1 MSFYNILLVFLL
13 IFNFQTQQHYID
25 SLIDNKQYMIA
36 EKTIINSIKENPN
49 NEILIKKLGDCYG
62 FIKDWDNAIIQY
74 QKLIELDSDNSV
86 YNYKLG
92 GTLAAKANETNR
104 FKSLSLINKSK
115 KYLLKSVELDNKNKP
130 AMWVLI
136 QIYTE
141 LPQLLGGSK
150 SLALQYANELETIS
164 LIDGLFAKKYIY
176 DFKNDHKMSNIYLNK
191 IVENLNSFNLEYDY
205 NYLNFS
211 IGELCAN
218 NKINLDRGI
227 LQLSYYIE
235 NFTSRDR
242 STPDYAYYL
251 LAKIYVHKNDFSN
264 AKEQLDNAFVYYN
277 SNNINNHSLYKE
289 LLKLKKHVS
298 Q

>member
-1 MSFYNILLVFLL
+1 MSFYNILLFILL
-13 IFNFQTQQHYID
+13 IFNFQTQHYYID
-25 SLIDNKQYMIA
+25 SLIDNKQYMVA
-36 EKTIINSIKENPN
+36 EKVIINSIKENPN
-49 NEILIKKLGDCYG
+49 NQILIKKLGDCYG

-74 QKLIELDSDNSV
+74 QKLIELDSNNSV

-92 GTLAAKANETNR
+92 GTLAAKANETNI

-115 KYLLKSVELDNKNKP
+115 KYLLKSVKLDNKNKP

-136 QIYTE
+136 QIFTE
-141 LPQLLGGSK
+141 LPQLLGGDK
-150 SLALQYANELETIS
+150 SVALQYASELENIS
-164 LIDGLFAKKYIY
+164 LVDGLFAKKYIY
-176 DFKNDHKMSNIYLNK
+176 DFKDDHKMSNIYLNK
-191 IVENLNSFNLEYDY
+191 IIKNLDFFSLEYDY
-205 NYLNFS
+205 NYLNFR
-211 IGELCAN
+211 IGELCAI

-227 LQLSYYIE
+227 MQLNYYIE

-251 LAKIYVHKNDFSN
+251 LAKIYLHKNDYSN

-277 SNNINNHSLYKE
+277 SNNINNNSFYKE
-289 LLKLKKHVS
+289 LLKLKKHIS

>member
-1 MSFYNILLVFLL
+1 MSFYNILLFFLL

-25 SLIDNKQYMIA
+25 SLIDNKQYMVA

-150 SLALQYANELETIS
+150 SLALQYANELEIIS

-191 IVENLNSFNLEYDY
+191 IVENLNSFNSEYDY

>member
-1 MSFYNILLVFLL
+1 MV
-13 IFNFQTQQHYID
+13 
-25 SLIDNKQYMIA
+25 A
-36 EKTIINSIKENPN
+36 EKAIINLIKENPN
-49 NEILIKKLGDCYG
+49 SEILIKKLGDCYG

-74 QKLIELDSDNSV
+74 QKLVELDGDNSV

-92 GTLAAKANETNR
+92 GTLAAKANETNM

-115 KYLLKSVELDNKNKP
+115 KYLLKSVKLDNRNKP

-150 SLALQYANELETIS
+150 SLALEYANELENIS

-176 DFKNDHKMSNIYLNK
+176 DFKDDHKMSNIYLNK
-191 IVENLNSFNLEYDY
+191 ITENLDSFNLEYDY

-218 NKINLDRGI
+218 NKINLDMGI

-251 LAKIYVHKNDFSN
+251 LAKIYLHKNDYSN
-264 AKEQLDNAFVYYN
+264 AKEQLDNAFIYYN

-289 LLKLKKHVS
+289 LLKLKKLIS

>member
-1 MSFYNILLVFLL
+1 MSFYNILLFILL
-13 IFNFQTQQHYID
+13 IFNFQTQHYYID
-25 SLIDNKQYMIA
+25 SLIDNKQYMVA
-36 EKTIINSIKENPN
+36 EKVIINSIKENPN
-49 NEILIKKLGDCYG
+49 NQILIKKLGDCYG

-115 KYLLKSVELDNKNKP
+115 KYLLKSVKLDNKNKP

-136 QIYTE
+136 QIFTE
-141 LPQLLGGSK
+141 LPQLLGGDK
-150 SLALQYANELETIS
+150 SFALQYASELENIS
-164 LIDGLFAKKYIY
+164 LVDGLFAKKYIY
-176 DFKNDHKMSNIYLNK
+176 DFKDDHKMSNIYLNK
-191 IVENLNSFNLEYDY
+191 IIENLDFFSLEYDY
-205 NYLNFS
+205 NYLNFR
-211 IGELCAN
+211 IGELCAI

-227 LQLSYYIE
+227 MQLNYYIE

-251 LAKIYVHKNDFSN
+251 LAKIYLHKNDYSN

-277 SNNINNHSLYKE
+277 SNNINNNSFYKE
-289 LLKLKKHVS
+289 LLKLKKHIS

>member
-1 MSFYNILLVFLL
+1 MSFYNILLFFLL

-150 SLALQYANELETIS
+150 SLALQYANELEIIS

-191 IVENLNSFNLEYDY
+191 IVENLDSFNSEYDY

-251 LAKIYVHKNDFSN
+251 LAKIYVHMNDFSN

>member
-1 MSFYNILLVFLL
+1 MSFYNILLFFLL

-86 YNYKLG
+86 YNYKIG
-92 GTLAAKANETNR
+92 GTLAAKANETNK

-191 IVENLNSFNLEYDY
+191 IVENLDSFNSEYDY

-227 LQLSYYIE
+227 LQLNYYIE

-251 LAKIYVHKNDFSN
+251 LAKIYVHMNDFSN

>member
-1 MSFYNILLVFLL
+1 ML
-13 IFNFQTQQHYID
+13 
-25 SLIDNKQYMIA
+25 A
-36 EKTIINSIKENPN
+36 EKAIINSIKENPN

-74 QKLIELDSDNSV
+74 QKLIELDSENSV

-104 FKSLSLINKSK
+104 FKSLSLINKSR

-150 SLALQYANELETIS
+150 SLALQYANELENIS

-191 IVENLNSFNLEYDY
+191 IVENLDSFNLEYDY

-227 LQLSYYIE
+227 VQLSYYIE

-242 STPDYAYYL
+242 STPDHAYYL
-251 LAKIYVHKNDFSN
+251 LAKIYVHMNDFSN

-277 SNNINNHSLYKE
+277 SNNINNHNLYKE

>member
-1 MSFYNILLVFLL
+1 MSFYNILLFFLL

-86 YNYKLG
+86 YNYKIG
-92 GTLAAKANETNR
+92 GTLAAKANETNK

-191 IVENLNSFNLEYDY
+191 IVENLDSFNSEYDY

-251 LAKIYVHKNDFSN
+251 LAKIYVHMNDFSN

>member
-1 MSFYNILLVFLL
+1 MV
-13 IFNFQTQQHYID
+13 
-25 SLIDNKQYMIA
+25 A
-36 EKTIINSIKENPN
+36 EKVIINSIKENPN
-49 NEILIKKLGDCYG
+49 NQILIKKLGDCYG

-115 KYLLKSVELDNKNKP
+115 KYLLKSVKLDNKNKP

-136 QIYTE
+136 QIFTE
-141 LPQLLGGSK
+141 LPQLLGGDK
-150 SLALQYANELETIS
+150 SVALQYASELENIS
-164 LIDGLFAKKYIY
+164 LVDGLFAKKYIY
-176 DFKNDHKMSNIYLNK
+176 DFKDDHKMSNIYLNK
-191 IVENLNSFNLEYDY
+191 IIENLDFFSLEYDY
-205 NYLNFS
+205 NYLNFR
-211 IGELCAN
+211 IGELCAI

-227 LQLSYYIE
+227 MQLNYYIE

-251 LAKIYVHKNDFSN
+251 LAKIYLHKNDYSN
-264 AKEQLDNAFVYYN
+264 AKVQLDNAFVYYN
-277 SNNINNHSLYKE
+277 SNNINNNSFYRE
-289 LLKLKKHVS
+289 LLKLKKHIS

>member
-1 MSFYNILLVFLL
+1 MSFYNILLFFLL
-13 IFNFQTQQHYID
+13 IFNFQLQDQYID
-25 SLIDNKQYMIA
+25 SLIDNKQYIIA
-36 EKTIINSIKENPN
+36 EKAIVNSIKENPN
-49 NEILIKKLGDCYG
+49 SEILIKKLGDCYG
-62 FIKDWDNAIIQY
+62 YRKDWDNAIIQY
-74 QKLIELDSDNSV
+74 QKLVELDSDNSL

-92 GTLAAKANETNR
+92 GTLAAKANETNM
-104 FKSLSLINKSK
+104 FKSLSLINTSK

-136 QIYTE
+136 QIFTE

-150 SLALQYANELETIS
+150 SLALQYANELENIS
-164 LIDGLFAKKYIY
+164 QIDGLFAKKYIY
-176 DFKNDHKMSNIYLNK
+176 DFKNDYKMSNIYLNK
-191 IVENLNSFNLEYDY
+191 IVENIDSFDTEYDY

-227 LQLSYYIE
+227 LQLRYYIE

-251 LAKIYVHKNDFSN
+251 LAKIYLHKNDFSKAN
-264 AKEQLDNAFVYYN
+264 EQLDNAFVYYN
-277 SNNINNHSLYKE
+277 SNNINNNSLYKE
-289 LLKLKKHVS
+289 LLKLKKLIS

>member
-115 KYLLKSVELDNKNKP
+115 KYLLKSVKLDNRNKP

-150 SLALQYANELETIS
+150 SLALQYANELENIS

-191 IVENLNSFNLEYDY
+191 IVENLNSFNSEYDY

-251 LAKIYVHKNDFSN
+251 LAKIYLHKNDYFN
-264 AKEQLDNAFVYYN
+264 AKEQLDNACIYYN

-289 LLKLKKHVS
+289 LLKLKKLIS

>member
-1 MSFYNILLVFLL
+1 
-13 IFNFQTQQHYID
+13 
-25 SLIDNKQYMIA
+25 MIA

-150 SLALQYANELETIS
+150 SLALQYANELENIS

-191 IVENLNSFNLEYDY
+191 IVENLDSFNSEYDY

-251 LAKIYVHKNDFSN
+251 LAKIYVHMNDFSN

>member
-1 MSFYNILLVFLL
+1 
-13 IFNFQTQQHYID
+13 
-25 SLIDNKQYMIA
+25 MIA

-104 FKSLSLINKSK
+104 FKSLSLINKSR
-115 KYLLKSVELDNKNKP
+115 KYLLKSVELDNRYKP

-150 SLALQYANELETIS
+150 SLALQYANELENIS

-191 IVENLNSFNLEYDY
+191 IVENLDSFNSEYDY

-251 LAKIYVHKNDFSN
+251 LAKIYVHMNDFSN

-277 SNNINNHSLYKE
+277 SNNINNHSFYKE

>member
-115 KYLLKSVELDNKNKP
+115 KYLLKSVKLDNRNKP

-150 SLALQYANELETIS
+150 SLALQYANELEIIS

-191 IVENLNSFNLEYDY
+191 IVENLDSFNSEYDY

-251 LAKIYVHKNDFSN
+251 LAKIYVHMNDFSN

>member
-1 MSFYNILLVFLL
+1 
-13 IFNFQTQQHYID
+13 
-25 SLIDNKQYMIA
+25 MIA

-86 YNYKLG
+86 YNYKIG
-92 GTLAAKANETNR
+92 GTLAAKANETNK

-191 IVENLNSFNLEYDY
+191 IVENLDSFNSEYDY

-227 LQLSYYIE
+227 LQLRYYIE

-251 LAKIYVHKNDFSN
+251 LAKIYCT
-264 AKEQLDNAFVYYN
+264 
-277 SNNINNHSLYKE
+277 
-289 LLKLKKHVS
+289 
-298 Q
+298 

>member
-1 MSFYNILLVFLL
+1 MSFYNILLFFLL
-13 IFNFQTQQHYID
+13 IFNFQTQHYYID
-25 SLIDNKQYMIA
+25 SLIDNKQYMVA
-36 EKTIINSIKENPN
+36 EKAIINSIKENPN
-49 NEILIKKLGDCYG
+49 SEILIKKLGDCYG

-86 YNYKLG
+86 YNYNLG

-150 SLALQYANELETIS
+150 SLALQYANELEIIS

-191 IVENLNSFNLEYDY
+191 IVENLDSFNSEYDY

-218 NKINLDRGI
+218 NKINLDMGI

-251 LAKIYVHKNDFSN
+251 LAKIYLHKNDYFN
-264 AKEQLDNAFVYYN
+264 AKEQLDNAFIYYN

-289 LLKLKKHVS
+289 LLKLKKLIS

>member
-1 MSFYNILLVFLL
+1 MSFYNILLFFLL
-13 IFNFQTQQHYID
+13 TFNFQTQQHYID

-86 YNYKLG
+86 YNYKIG

-150 SLALQYANELETIS
+150 SLALQYANELENIS

-191 IVENLNSFNLEYDY
+191 IVENLDSFNSEYDY

-251 LAKIYVHKNDFSN
+251 LAKIYVHMNDFSN

>member
-1 MSFYNILLVFLL
+1 MSFYNILLFFLL

-92 GTLAAKANETNR
+92 GTLAAKANETNK

-150 SLALQYANELETIS
+150 SLALQYANELENIS

-191 IVENLNSFNLEYDY
+191 IVENLDSFNSEYDY

-211 IGELCAN
+211 IGKLCAN

-251 LAKIYVHKNDFSN
+251 LAKIYVHMNDFSN

>member
-13 IFNFQTQQHYID
+13 IFNFQTQHYYID
-25 SLIDNKQYMIA
+25 SLIDNKQYMVA
-36 EKTIINSIKENPN
+36 EKAIINSIKENPN
-49 NEILIKKLGDCYG
+49 SEILIKKLGDCYG

-92 GTLAAKANETNR
+92 GTLAAKANETNM

-115 KYLLKSVELDNKNKP
+115 KYLLKSVKLDNRNKP

-141 LPQLLGGSK
+141 LPRLLGGSK
-150 SLALQYANELETIS
+150 SLALEYANELENIS

-191 IVENLNSFNLEYDY
+191 ITENLDSFNSEYDY

-218 NKINLDRGI
+218 NKINLDMGI

-251 LAKIYVHKNDFSN
+251 LAKIYLHKNDYSN
-264 AKEQLDNAFVYYN
+264 AKEQL
-277 SNNINNHSLYKE
+277 NNHSLYKE
-289 LLKLKKHVS
+289 LLKLKKLIS

>member
-13 IFNFQTQQHYID
+13 IFNFQTQHYYID
-25 SLIDNKQYMIA
+25 SLIDNKQYMVA
-36 EKTIINSIKENPN
+36 EKAIINLIKENPN
-49 NEILIKKLGDCYG
+49 SEILIKKLGDCYG

-74 QKLIELDSDNSV
+74 QKLVELDGDNSV

-92 GTLAAKANETNR
+92 GTLAAKANETNM

-115 KYLLKSVELDNKNKP
+115 KYLLKSVKLDNRNKP

-150 SLALQYANELETIS
+150 SLALEYANELENIS

-191 IVENLNSFNLEYDY
+191 ITENLDSFNSEYDY

-218 NKINLDRGI
+218 NKINLDMGI

-251 LAKIYVHKNDFSN
+251 LAKIYLHKNDYFN
-264 AKEQLDNAFVYYN
+264 AKEQLDNAFIYYN

-289 LLKLKKHVS
+289 LLKLKKLIS

>member
-1 MSFYNILLVFLL
+1 MSFYNILLFFLL
-13 IFNFQTQQHYID
+13 IFNFQTQQYYID
-25 SLIDNKQYMIA
+25 SLIDNKQYMLA
-36 EKTIINSIKENPN
+36 EKAIINSIKENPN

-74 QKLIELDSDNSV
+74 QKLIELDSENSV

-115 KYLLKSVELDNKNKP
+115 KYLLKSVKLDNKNKP

-136 QIYTE
+136 QIFTE
-141 LPQLLGGSK
+141 LPQLLGGDK
-150 SLALQYANELETIS
+150 SVALQYASELENIS
-164 LIDGLFAKKYIY
+164 LVDGLFAKKYIY
-176 DFKNDHKMSNIYLNK
+176 DFKDDHKMSNIYLNK
-191 IVENLNSFNLEYDY
+191 IIENLDFFSLEYDY
-205 NYLNFS
+205 NYLNFR
-211 IGELCAN
+211 IGELCAI

-227 LQLSYYIE
+227 MQLNYYIE

-242 STPDYAYYL
+242 STPDHAYYL
-251 LAKIYVHKNDFSN
+251 LAKIYLHKNDFSN
-264 AKEQLDNAFVYYN
+264 AKKQLDNAFVYYN
-277 SNNINNHSLYKE
+277 SNNISNHSFYRE
-289 LLKLKKHVS
+289 LLKFKKLIS

>member
-1 MSFYNILLVFLL
+1 MSFYNILLFFLL

-92 GTLAAKANETNR
+92 GTLAAKANETNK

-150 SLALQYANELETIS
+150 SLALQYANELENIS

-191 IVENLNSFNLEYDY
+191 IVENLDSFNSEYDY

-211 IGELCAN
+211 IGKLCAN

-227 LQLSYYIE
+227 LQLNYYIE

-251 LAKIYVHKNDFSN
+251 LAKIYVHMNDFSN

>member
-1 MSFYNILLVFLL
+1 MV
-13 IFNFQTQQHYID
+13 
-25 SLIDNKQYMIA
+25 A

-86 YNYKLG
+86 YNYKIG
-92 GTLAAKANETNR
+92 GTLAAKANETNK

-191 IVENLNSFNLEYDY
+191 IIENLDSFNSEYDY

-289 LLKLKKHVS
+289 LLKLKKLIS

>member
-1 MSFYNILLVFLL
+1 MV
-13 IFNFQTQQHYID
+13 
-25 SLIDNKQYMIA
+25 A
-36 EKTIINSIKENPN
+36 EKAIINLIKENPN
-49 NEILIKKLGDCYG
+49 SEILIKKLGDCYG

-74 QKLIELDSDNSV
+74 QKLVELDGDNSV

-92 GTLAAKANETNR
+92 GTLAAKANETNK

-150 SLALQYANELETIS
+150 SLALQYANELENIS

-191 IVENLNSFNLEYDY
+191 IVENLDSFNSEYDY

-227 LQLSYYIE
+227 LQLNYYIE

-251 LAKIYVHKNDFSN
+251 LAKIYVHMNDFSN

>member
-25 SLIDNKQYMIA
+25 SLIDNKQYMVA

-115 KYLLKSVELDNKNKP
+115 KYLLKSVKLDNRNKP

-150 SLALQYANELETIS
+150 SLALEYANELENIS

-191 IVENLNSFNLEYDY
+191 IVENLDSFNSEYDY

-251 LAKIYVHKNDFSN
+251 LAKIYVHMNDFSN

>member
-1 MSFYNILLVFLL
+1 MSFYNILLIFLL

-92 GTLAAKANETNR
+92 GTLAAKANETNK

-150 SLALQYANELETIS
+150 SLALQYANELENIS

-191 IVENLNSFNLEYDY
+191 IVENLDSFNSEYDY

-211 IGELCAN
+211 IGKLCAN

-227 LQLSYYIE
+227 LQLNYYIE

-251 LAKIYVHKNDFSN
+251 LAKIYVHMNDFSN

>member
-25 SLIDNKQYMIA
+25 SLIDNKQYMVA

-191 IVENLNSFNLEYDY
+191 IVENLNSFNSEYDY

>member
-1 MSFYNILLVFLL
+1 MSFYNILLFFLL

-25 SLIDNKQYMIA
+25 SLIDNKQYMVA

-115 KYLLKSVELDNKNKP
+115 KYLLKSVKLDNRNKP

-150 SLALQYANELETIS
+150 SLALQYANELENIS

-191 IVENLNSFNLEYDY
+191 IVENLNSFNSEYDY

-218 NKINLDRGI
+218 NKINLDMGI

-251 LAKIYVHKNDFSN
+251 LAKIYVHMNDFSN

>member
-25 SLIDNKQYMIA
+25 SLIDNKQYMVA

-150 SLALQYANELETIS
+150 SLALQYANELEIIS

-191 IVENLNSFNLEYDY
+191 IVENLDSFNSEYDY

-251 LAKIYVHKNDFSN
+251 LAKIYVHMNDFSN

>member
-1 MSFYNILLVFLL
+1 MV
-13 IFNFQTQQHYID
+13 
-25 SLIDNKQYMIA
+25 A
-36 EKTIINSIKENPN
+36 EKAIINLIKENPN
-49 NEILIKKLGDCYG
+49 SEILIKKLGDCYG
-62 FIKDWDNAIIQY
+62 YIKDWDNAIIQY
-74 QKLIELDSDNSV
+74 QKLVELDGDNSV

-115 KYLLKSVELDNKNKP
+115 KYLLKSVKLDNRNKP

-141 LPQLLGGSK
+141 LPRLLGGSK
-150 SLALQYANELETIS
+150 SLALEYANELENIS

-176 DFKNDHKMSNIYLNK
+176 DFKDDHKMSNIYLNK
-191 IVENLNSFNLEYDY
+191 ITENLDSFNSEYDY

-218 NKINLDRGI
+218 NKINLDMGI

-251 LAKIYVHKNDFSN
+251 LAKIYVHMNDFSN

>member
-1 MSFYNILLVFLL
+1 
-13 IFNFQTQQHYID
+13 
-25 SLIDNKQYMIA
+25 MIA

-191 IVENLNSFNLEYDY
+191 IVENLDSFNSEYDY

-251 LAKIYVHKNDFSN
+251 LAKIYVHMNDFSN

>member
-1 MSFYNILLVFLL
+1 MSFYNILLFILL
-13 IFNFQTQQHYID
+13 IFNFQTQHYYID
-25 SLIDNKQYMIA
+25 SLIDNKQYMVA
-36 EKTIINSIKENPN
+36 EKVIINSIKENPN
-49 NEILIKKLGDCYG
+49 NQILIKKLGDCYG

-115 KYLLKSVELDNKNKP
+115 KYLLKSVKLDNKNKP

-136 QIYTE
+136 QIFTE
-141 LPQLLGGSK
+141 LPQLLGGDK
-150 SLALQYANELETIS
+150 SVALQYASELENIS
-164 LIDGLFAKKYIY
+164 LVDGLFAKKYIY
-176 DFKNDHKMSNIYLNK
+176 DFKDDHKMSNIYLNK
-191 IVENLNSFNLEYDY
+191 IIKNLDFFSLEYDY
-205 NYLNFS
+205 NYLNFR
-211 IGELCAN
+211 IGELCAI

-227 LQLSYYIE
+227 MQLNYYIE

-251 LAKIYVHKNDFSN
+251 LAKIYLHKNDYSN

-277 SNNINNHSLYKE
+277 SNNINNNSFYKE
-289 LLKLKKHVS
+289 LLKLKKHIS

>member
-1 MSFYNILLVFLL
+1 MSFYNILLFFLL

-92 GTLAAKANETNR
+92 GTLAAKANETNK

-191 IVENLNSFNLEYDY
+191 IVENLDSFNSEYDY

-251 LAKIYVHKNDFSN
+251 LAKIYVHMNDFSN

>member
-1 MSFYNILLVFLL
+1 MV
-13 IFNFQTQQHYID
+13 
-25 SLIDNKQYMIA
+25 A
-36 EKTIINSIKENPN
+36 EKAIINLIKENPN
-49 NEILIKKLGDCYG
+49 SEILIKKLGDCYG

-74 QKLIELDSDNSV
+74 QKLVELDGDNSV

-115 KYLLKSVELDNKNKP
+115 KYLLKSVKLDNRNKP

-150 SLALQYANELETIS
+150 SLALEYANELENIS

-176 DFKNDHKMSNIYLNK
+176 DFKDDHKMSNIYLNK
-191 IVENLNSFNLEYDY
+191 ITENLDSFNLEYDY

-218 NKINLDRGI
+218 NKINLDMGI

-251 LAKIYVHKNDFSN
+251 LAKIYLHKNDYFN
-264 AKEQLDNAFVYYN
+264 AKEQLDNAFIYYN

-289 LLKLKKHVS
+289 LLKLKKLIS